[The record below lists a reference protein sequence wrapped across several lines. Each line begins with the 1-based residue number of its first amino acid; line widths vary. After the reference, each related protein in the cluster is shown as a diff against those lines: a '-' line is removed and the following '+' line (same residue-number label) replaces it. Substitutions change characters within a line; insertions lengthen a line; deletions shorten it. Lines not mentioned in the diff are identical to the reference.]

1 MISTNLPAF
10 SIAAPLLMGV
20 VVNLLGGRRTFLI
33 VPLTMASLAVST
45 LCALL
50 LLPQILRDGP
60 MSYTMGGWQPPWGI
74 ELYIDPLSALM
85 LLVVSVVALLA
96 TWSAGTSV
104 AHEMP
109 GREHHFFALY
119 LILISGL
126 LALTVTGDAFNL
138 YVMLEITA
146 ITTYGLIAMGRGR
159 APLAS
164 FNYIIMGTIGAC
176 FLLLGTG
183 YLYILTGSLNMV
195 DIGRILPELYGGAAV
210 ATAFAF
216 LMVGIWIKTA
226 FFPLHSWLPNAYTF
240 APSGTSVLI
249 APLMTKVSVYLM
261 IRLIYTV
268 YSPEYAFILHPSVP
282 HLIVWAAAGGI
293 FIASS
298 LALAQVEFKKML
310 TYIVVAEVGY
320 MVGAVWLINDTALTG
335 AVLHII
341 NDALMT
347 LCLFLVASA
356 VVYRQ
361 GSCRFEDFRGL
372 YRRMPWTMAAFT
384 VGAFSMIGVPPT
396 AGFFSKW
403 YLILGGL
410 EAGQYIYVAALI
422 FSSLVNAVLFFRII
436 EIAFFDGADQALDA
450 QGRVIRN
457 EAPAS
462 LVQPL
467 LLAAV
472 ALIAVGLSAGP
483 LVAEVIVPALS
494 WLR

>member
-1 MISTNLPAF
+1 MISANLPAY
-10 SIAAPLLMGV
+10 SVAAPLLMAV
-20 VVNLLGGRRTFLI
+20 VVNLLGGRRAALI
-33 VPLTMASLAVST
+33 PPLAMVSLGIST
-45 LCALL
+45 LCAAF
-50 LLPQILRDGP
+50 LLPRVLRDGP
-60 MSYTMGGWQPPWGI
+60 LSYTMGGWEPPWGI
-74 ELYIDPLSALM
+74 ELIVDPLSALM
-85 LLVVSVVALLA
+85 LLLVSAVALVA
-96 TWSAGTSV
+96 TWSAGASV
-104 AHEMP
+104 AKDMP

-126 LALTVTGDAFNL
+126 LALTMTGDTFNL

-146 ITTYGLIAMGRGR
+146 ITTYGLIAMGRER

-226 FFPLHSWLPNAYTF
+226 FFPLHSWLPNAYTY

-268 YSPEYAFILHPSVP
+268 YSPEYAFVLHPAVP
-282 HLIVWAAAGGI
+282 HLIVWAAAIGI

-320 MVGAVWLINDTALTG
+320 MVGAVWLINEQALTG
-335 AVLHII
+335 AVLHIV

-356 VVYRQ
+356 VVYQQ

-384 VGAFSMIGVPPT
+384 VGAFSMIGIPPT

-403 YLILGGL
+403 YLILGGI
-410 EAGQYIYVAALI
+410 EAGQYLYVAALV
-422 FSSLVNAVLFFRII
+422 FSSLVNAILFFRII

-450 QGRVIRN
+450 NGRVIRA
-457 EAPAS
+457 EAPGA

-467 LLAAV
+467 LLTAV
-472 ALIAVGLSAGP
+472 ALIVVGLSAGP
-483 LVAEVIVPALS
+483 LVSGVIVPALA
-494 WLR
+494 WLH